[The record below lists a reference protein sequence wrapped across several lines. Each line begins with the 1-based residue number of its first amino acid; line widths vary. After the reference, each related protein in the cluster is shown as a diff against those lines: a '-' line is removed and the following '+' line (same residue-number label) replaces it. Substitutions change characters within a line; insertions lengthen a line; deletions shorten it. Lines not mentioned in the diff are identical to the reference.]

1 MSKSIDPK
9 ELVLVH
15 NFPPDAWRTVIVRAK
30 GELEYGD
37 FLSLEVT
44 LQEYAELLEEVD
56 ENEQVYIVPAWHGSW
71 HEDEVNALI
80 RAAGARRRARQ

>member
-9 ELVLVH
+9 ELVLMH
-15 NFPPDAWRTVIVRAK
+15 NFPPDAWQTVIVGAK
-30 GELEYGD
+30 GELEHGD

-44 LQEYAELLEEVD
+44 IQEFAELQAEVD
-56 ENEQVYIVPAWHGSW
+56 ENEQVYIVPVWNMLW

-80 RAAGARRRARQ
+80 RAAE